1 MASHPMRGEG
11 MRIGRALVVLAAL
24 MLVVSCGK
32 PADQKAVEDSYNQLV
47 DALEEQDGQAAFDL
61 LSENTRDFMDQLA
74 AAMTD
79 MEIGAYEGG
88 GDMLD
93 EFLVGEGFTEFNRNI
108 ESVAIEGDVA
118 TLNTG
123 TETLTFL
130 KEGDAWRAD
139 LEDLIR
145 EGMEEGLEG
154 TGITVDDILAGDL
167 TGPGTGPTGERQSY
181 ETGEASAPVTIV
193 NGLGSW
199 DIFFVY
205 VDPSSA
211 PWGDDRLGSDIL
223 QPGDEITVLVD
234 PGTYDMRVED
244 EDGDT
249 YTKWE
254 IEVGANGYQWEVTLA
269 EMDASPPQSLEMTS
283 SERSYLSSKHNE
295 LNDIIQTSEFDT
307 YGFEAGGPYHEW
319 LEELENWRDRSG
331 ISVSAKTIAGELV
344 QLATAHAIGDRSNAE
359 WLDSTITADLMTH
372 STDGGGASLM
382 PVPEDY
388 TVGEGSAPVTF
399 TNDLGGWDI
408 YGVLIDP
415 STEPQWGEERLGAEY
430 MLTGGQSVTV
440 MVDPGTYDMQV
451 IDEDEDTYM
460 KWEVTVGEEGYDW
473 SVTLSDLD

>member
-1 MASHPMRGEG
+1 MASHPMGGEG

-47 DALEEQDGQAAFDL
+47 DALEEHDGHAAFDL

-93 EFLVGEGFTEFNRNI
+93 EFLVGEGFAEFDRNI
-108 ESVAIEGDVA
+108 ESVTIEEDVA

-130 KEGDAWRAD
+130 KEGEAWRAD
-139 LEDLIR
+139 LEGLIR

-154 TGITVDDILAGDL
+154 TGITVEDILAGDL
-167 TGPGTGPTGERQSY
+167 TGPGSGETGEGQSY
-181 ETGEASAPVTIV
+181 ETGDGSAPVTIV

-199 DIFFVY
+199 DIYFVY

-223 QPGDEITVLVD
+223 LPGDEITVWVD
-234 PGTYDMRVED
+234 PGTYDMQVED

-254 IEVGANGYQWEVTLA
+254 IEVGNSGYEWEVTLA
-269 EMDASPPQSLEMTS
+269 DLDAT
-283 SERSYLSSKHNE
+283 
-295 LNDIIQTSEFDT
+295 
-307 YGFEAGGPYHEW
+307 G
-319 LEELENWRDRSG
+319 SG
-331 ISVSAKTIAGELV
+331 EVG
-344 QLATAHAIGDRSNAE
+344 
-359 WLDSTITADLMTH
+359 
-372 STDGGGASLM
+372 LM
-382 PVPEDY
+382 PVPEAY
-388 TVGEGSAPVTF
+388 TVGQGSAPVTF

-408 YGVLIDP
+408 YGVRIDP
-415 STEPQWGEERLGAEY
+415 SSEPEWGEERLGAEY

-451 IDEDEDTYM
+451 IDEDEDTYT
-460 KWEVTVGEEGYDW
+460 KWEVTVGEDGYDW

>member
-1 MASHPMRGEG
+1 

-47 DALEEQDGQAAFDL
+47 DALEEHDGHAAFDL

-93 EFLVGEGFTEFNRNI
+93 EFLVGEGFAEFDRNI
-108 ESVAIEGDVA
+108 ESVTIEEDVA

-130 KEGDAWRAD
+130 KEGEAWRAD
-139 LEDLIR
+139 LEGLIR

-154 TGITVDDILAGDL
+154 TGITVEDILAGDL
-167 TGPGTGPTGERQSY
+167 TGPGSGETGEGQSY
-181 ETGEASAPVTIV
+181 ETGDGSAPVTIV

-199 DIFFVY
+199 DIYFVY

-223 QPGDEITVLVD
+223 LPGDEITVWVD
-234 PGTYDMRVED
+234 PGPYDMQVED

-254 IEVGANGYQWEVTLA
+254 IEVGNSGYEWEVTLA
-269 EMDASPPQSLEMTS
+269 DLDAT
-283 SERSYLSSKHNE
+283 
-295 LNDIIQTSEFDT
+295 
-307 YGFEAGGPYHEW
+307 G
-319 LEELENWRDRSG
+319 SG
-331 ISVSAKTIAGELV
+331 EVG
-344 QLATAHAIGDRSNAE
+344 
-359 WLDSTITADLMTH
+359 
-372 STDGGGASLM
+372 LM
-382 PVPEDY
+382 PVPEAY
-388 TVGEGSAPVTF
+388 TVGQGSAPVTF

-408 YGVLIDP
+408 YGVRIDP
-415 STEPQWGEERLGAEY
+415 SSEPEWGEERLGAEY

-451 IDEDEDTYM
+451 IDEDEDTYT
-460 KWEVTVGEEGYDW
+460 KWRSPSARTATTGASPSATWTRLTWTAPSGAASAAPFPYALPGVRT
-473 SVTLSDLD
+473 TRRA

>member
-1 MASHPMRGEG
+1 

-47 DALEEQDGQAAFDL
+47 DALEEHDGHAAFDL

-93 EFLVGEGFTEFNRNI
+93 EFLVGEGFAEFDRNI
-108 ESVAIEGDVA
+108 ESVTIEEDVA

-130 KEGDAWRAD
+130 KEGEAWRAD
-139 LEDLIR
+139 LEGLIR

-154 TGITVDDILAGDL
+154 TGITVEDILAGDL
-167 TGPGTGPTGERQSY
+167 TGPGSGETGEGQSY
-181 ETGEASAPVTIV
+181 ETGDGSAPVTIV

-199 DIFFVY
+199 DIYFVY

-223 QPGDEITVLVD
+223 LPGDEITVWVD
-234 PGTYDMRVED
+234 PGTYDMQVED

-254 IEVGANGYQWEVTLA
+254 IEVGNSGYEWEVTLA
-269 EMDASPPQSLEMTS
+269 DLDAT
-283 SERSYLSSKHNE
+283 
-295 LNDIIQTSEFDT
+295 
-307 YGFEAGGPYHEW
+307 G
-319 LEELENWRDRSG
+319 SG
-331 ISVSAKTIAGELV
+331 EVG
-344 QLATAHAIGDRSNAE
+344 
-359 WLDSTITADLMTH
+359 
-372 STDGGGASLM
+372 LM
-382 PVPEDY
+382 PVPEAY
-388 TVGEGSAPVTF
+388 TVGQGSAPVTF

-408 YGVLIDP
+408 YGVRIDP
-415 STEPQWGEERLGAEY
+415 SSEPEWGEERLGAEY

-451 IDEDEDTYM
+451 IDEDEDTYT
-460 KWEVTVGEEGYDW
+460 KWEVTVGEDGYDW